1 MSWFYK
7 LINSRAKY
15 FIIVLI
21 LAVNV
26 LIAYALK
33 KYFDDISI
41 VMIYMLTIV
50 ILSFFVDLK
59 AALISCL
66 FSVILFDFFNLPPY
80 MQFSRQPIEYIF
92 TLIVMFVTAASISI
106 LSSRLTENNKII
118 KDREKKTK
126 ILYQLSMLII
136 NQEKN
141 EKIINNTLSYIRE
154 CYNNKQLILLY
165 KLIDNKCLIYNKNVN
180 KKLCTDYQSMTIIVL
195 KTEDTVYSIIVNQH
209 LMNESD
215 MNHLQ
220 TMISHV
226 QSAIDQNILRHKIQL
241 STLEVQ
247 QERLRNTLL
256 NAISHDLRTPLASI
270 IGASSSLLDAKQ
282 NFSEHSF
289 DKLKTIIYQE
299 AIQMQNMVENLLY
312 MAKIQ
317 SGITLNLEWQALEE
331 VVSSA
336 VATVRKRAKHHQ
348 IMVNVSDN
356 LPLIKYDSMLME
368 RVLINILEN
377 AIKYSPINTEIIIC
391 AYNNNEHI
399 FIDTSDQGQGIP
411 ENLKNL
417 IFQAFYQ
424 VKNDAAGFGLGL
436 TICHAIISEHRGK
449 IKVLNNNPQGTI
461 IRLLLPMDEQ
471 PLFAE

>member
-1 MSWFYK
+1 MTWFYQ

-15 FIIVLI
+15 FIITLI
-21 LAVNV
+21 LTTNV
-26 LIAYALK
+26 LIAYALQ
-33 KYFDDISI
+33 KYFDDINI

-50 ILSFFVDLK
+50 ILSFFIDVR

-66 FSVILFDFFNLPPY
+66 FSVMLFDFFNLPPY

-92 TLIVMFVTAASISI
+92 TLIVMFATAASISI
-106 LSSRLTENNKII
+106 LSNRLRENSYII

-126 ILYQLSMLII
+126 ILYQLSILII

-141 EKIINNTLSYIRE
+141 QKIINDALSYMRE
-154 CYNNKQLILLY
+154 CYNNKQLVLLY
-165 KLIDNKCLIYNKNVN
+165 KVIDNKCLISQKNVN
-180 KKLCTDYQSMTIIVL
+180 KKLWTDYKSMTTIGL
-195 KTEDTVYSIIVNQH
+195 KTEDTVYSIIVNNH

-241 STLEVQ
+241 SSLEVQ

-270 IGASSSLLDAKQ
+270 IGASSSLLDTQQ

-317 SGITLNLEWQALEE
+317 SGIKLNLEWQALEE
-331 VVSSA
+331 IVSSA
-336 VATVRKRAKHHQ
+336 VAMVRKRANHHQ
-348 IMVNVSDN
+348 ISVAVSDN

-368 RVLINILEN
+368 RVLINVLEN
-377 AIKYSPINTEIIIC
+377 AIKYSPFNTQIYIS
-391 AYNNNEHI
+391 AYHNNKYVY
-399 FIDTSDQGQGIP
+399 IDTSDYGQGVP
-411 ENLKNL
+411 EHLKSL

-424 VKNDAAGFGLGL
+424 VKNDVAGFGLGL
-436 TICHAIISEHRGK
+436 TICHAIINEHQGQ
-449 IKVLNNNPQGTI
+449 ISVLDNKPQGTI
-461 IRLLLPMDEQ
+461 IRLMLPINEQ
-471 PLFAE
+471 PIF